1 MNQTAV
7 TASVREIAAQLIAF
21 ESASKSVSDEDANA
35 TCRVCEKLRRPL
47 VTLAGT
53 AGFSSLLQRA
63 LVLARR
69 EAPVLD
75 DVSVEPDGS
84 LKGLEGSTAVA
95 TPVLVAHLLG
105 LLITFIGQTLTT
117 RLLHDIWPNMPLT
130 GQPAIGKES
139 Q

>member
-7 TASVREIAAQLIAF
+7 TVPVKEIADQLIAF
-21 ESASKSVSDEDANA
+21 ESASQSDADTDA
-35 TCRVCEKLRRPL
+35 TCRVCEKMRRPL
-47 VTLAGT
+47 ITLAGA

-63 LVLARR
+63 LALARR

-75 DVSVEPDGS
+75 AVSVEPDGS
-84 LKGLEGSTAVA
+84 LKGLEGSAASA

-105 LLITFIGQTLTT
+105 LLITFIGQTLTM
-117 RLLHDIWPNMPLT
+117 RLLHDIWPEMSVT
-130 GQPAIGKES
+130 GLPVIGKES